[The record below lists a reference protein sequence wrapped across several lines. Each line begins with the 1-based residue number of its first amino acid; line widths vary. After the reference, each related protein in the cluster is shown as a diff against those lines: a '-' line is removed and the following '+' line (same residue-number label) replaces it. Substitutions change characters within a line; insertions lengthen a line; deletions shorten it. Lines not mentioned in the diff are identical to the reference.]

1 MADATF
7 TKSNPGWQFE
17 LLKRQFGEW
26 IELKLRGVRAPLL
39 PEGRIP
45 PQLLEVL
52 FWVLVVALSAWLCW
66 KLLPRLEAL
75 WLSLQQ
81 PSDLQNVRGTGGQQ
95 DYSVV
100 QWLQQARDLQQQG
113 NYGAAS
119 RALYMAML
127 QRLHDAKLILH
138 HPSRSDGE
146 YLGLTQQLPRSES
159 YQTLIQTHEQV
170 CFGNAAMTEDAY
182 LQCQQAYQEIEPQ

>member
-7 TKSNPGWQFE
+7 TKSTPGWQFE
-17 LLKRQFGEW
+17 LLQRQFGEW
-26 IELKLRGVRAPLL
+26 IELKLRGVRTPLL
-39 PEGRIP
+39 PEGKIP
-45 PQLLEVL
+45 PQLLEIL

-66 KLLPRLEAL
+66 KLLPRLEAF
-75 WLSLQQ
+75 WLSIQRS
-81 PSDLQNVRGTGGQQ
+81 SDPQNTRSMVEQQ
-95 DYSVV
+95 DYSVAH
-100 QWLQQARDLQQQG
+100 WLQKARDLQQQG
-113 NYGAAS
+113 NYRAAS

-127 QRLHDAKLILH
+127 QRLHDTKLILN

-146 YLGLTQQLPRSES
+146 YLGLTQQLPQPES

-170 CFGNAAMTEDAY
+170 CFGNIEITEDAY